1 MNIHDLSPA
10 PGSRKKAKRLGQG
23 IASGTGKTAGQG
35 PGGRRRAPRV

>member
-23 IASGTGKTAGQG
+23 IASGTGKI
-35 PGGRRRAPRV
+35 GRAHV

>member
-23 IASGTGKTAGQG
+23 IASGTSKTTGKGNLAD
-35 PGGRRRAPRV
+35 RKSVV